1 MILRYCRICQGK
13 LKTIIDLGRI
23 ALVGELLNKVRFKSK
38 KHKIKLCY
46 CIKCKHVQISQFIN
60 PNKLFRHY
68 LWETGVSSSNLNIIK
83 EIIKKLKIFKI
94 NKLSKVFE
102 IACNDGSFLKAL
114 YKKLGCTIVGIDP
127 AKNLSKKKP
136 R

>member
-1 MILRYCRICQGK
+1 MILKYCRICQGK

-38 KHKIKLCY
+38 KYKIKLCY

-83 EIIKKLKIFKI
+83 EIIKRSNDKNLGIKKLLKIFQEII
-94 NKLSKVFE
+94 NE
-102 IACNDGSFLKAL
+102 
-114 YKKLGCTIVGIDP
+114 KKF
-127 AKNLSKKKP
+127 
-136 R
+136 